1 MNINSVG
8 TRQDQAMLQLKQP
21 NVRGKSGISQE
32 LKDTIKAKAE
42 TVEASQVQQSEQQ
55 GKGVVGLVQEGH
67 FNGVADIR
75 LRINFYDQLQL
86 SAAENSGETLA
97 TGSQELVTDLESK
110 IQEFGGTF
118 AIADQ
123 EVEDMLTAFK
133 EEADGLIGGIEDGE
147 FDASAVLGGLGTA
160 FEELV
165 TSLQQPVPAPAEEGS
180 GVDTS
185 IVAEESPVAEV
196 DTANGDDAG
205 LVTDTEPSEL
215 TVALQ
220 SLRDWFATEIE
231 TLEKSVDDLQALPD
245 FSEPRGNGVAYNRFL
260 EIYQELQGGTGSDD
274 QEATTTGSTGIEVE
288 A

>member
-8 TRQDQAMLQLKQP
+8 NRQDQAMLQLKQP

-42 TVEASQVQQSEQQ
+42 TGEASQVQQSEQQ
-55 GKGVVGLVQEGH
+55 GKGVVGLLQEGH

-86 SAAENSGETLA
+86 SAAEKSGETLA
-97 TGSQELVTDLESK
+97 TGSQELVTDLETRV
-110 IQEFGGTF
+110 QDFGGDF
-118 AIADQ
+118 GIADD
-123 EVEDMLTAFK
+123 VADPMTAFK
-133 EEADGLIGGIEDGE
+133 EVADGLIGGIEDGE
-147 FDASAVLGGLGTA
+147 FDAAAVLEGLGSA
-160 FEELV
+160 FDDLI
-165 TSLQQPVPAPAEEGS
+165 SALQQFAPVPEGEDS

-185 IVAEESPVAEV
+185 IAAEESAVAEV

-205 LVTDTEPSEL
+205 LVTDAEPSEF

-220 SLRDWFATEIE
+220 SLQDWFAAELE
-231 TLEKSVDDLQALPD
+231 TLEKPVSDLQALPD
-245 FSEPRGNGVAYNRFL
+245 LSEPRGNGVAYNRFL
-260 EIYQELQGGTGSDD
+260 EIYQGLGGGTGSDS
-274 QEATTTGSTGIEVE
+274 QEAETGGTTGIETE